1 MTIKIFDGTEWV
13 EGTPSVGEIYR
24 DYWSETGYVET
35 VMTAKNH
42 KVVVT
47 SHDKR
52 VVAAVDEVISI
63 TAELR
68 DSDDNLISNFNDS
81 FVMPIKIVGG
91 AVARSVLMTFVNG
104 VCNKDVSF
112 TNDGEYQVTEQLI
125 NMHLPEGSKLDFEG
139 FSISIYG

>member
-1 MTIKIFDGTEWV
+1 MKELINGLWHPSAPEIGERIRIYDSAGGSTEKTYTG
-13 EGTPSVGEIYR
+13 EGR
-24 DYWSETGYVET
+24 
-35 VMTAKNH
+35 NN

-47 SHDKR
+47 SHNKR
-52 VVAAVDEVISI
+52 AMAAVDEVISI

-68 DSDDNLISNFNDS
+68 DSDDTLIPDFNDS

-104 VCNKDVSF
+104 VCSKDISF

-125 NMHLPEGSKLDFEG
+125 NMHLPDDAKLDFDG